1 MYSLENA
8 KKFKWSSV
16 SGDLN
21 PERIAYLNKY
31 IVGSNILDAG
41 CGGGGYVDF
50 LCRLGFHVTGV
61 DINSNFL
68 DLANKHLRL
77 GSYVSSDL
85 NNLPFPDKH
94 FDFTYCFDVLEH
106 LDDLSVLKEL
116 IRVTR
121 SRIVITVPREDDF
134 MHNYNLTFLHYQ
146 DKTHLRNYTRESLL
160 GLLEQCKVYD
170 AQIIYELF
178 VPIKCLISDAITLN
192 NPDRKEKVIPKIINL
207 FLRKLLGLLPLIK
220 IPTGLVA
227 IITLQ
232 CD

>member
-21 PERIAYLNKY
+21 PERISCLKKY
-31 IVGSNILDAG
+31 IVGSSVLDAG

-50 LCRLGFHVTGV
+50 LCRQGFHVTGV

-68 DLANKHLRL
+68 DLASKYLRL
-77 GSYVSSDL
+77 GNYVSSDL

-94 FDFTYCFDVLEH
+94 FDSTYCFDVLEH
-106 LDDLSVLKEL
+106 LDDLSALKEL

-121 SRIVITVPREDDF
+121 NRIIITVPREDDF

-146 DKTHLRNYTRESLL
+146 DKTHLRNYTEESLL
-160 GLLEQCKVYD
+160 DLLQQCKAYD
-170 AQIIYELF
+170 AEIIYELF
-178 VPIKCLISDAITLN
+178 VPIKCLISDTITLS
-192 NPDRKEKVIPKIINL
+192 NPDRKGKITTKIINL
-207 FLRKLLGLLPLIK
+207 FIRKFLALLPLVK

-227 IITLQ
+227 IITL
-232 CD
+232 